1 MKPLKH
7 EDVSVDTSVEVL
19 MPIIIA
25 NEEGDKVMGGPYPL
39 QQHSVTSGTTDVNAF
54 ESSIWSI

>member
-1 MKPLKH
+1 M
-7 EDVSVDTSVEVL
+7 S
-19 MPIIIA
+19 IIIA